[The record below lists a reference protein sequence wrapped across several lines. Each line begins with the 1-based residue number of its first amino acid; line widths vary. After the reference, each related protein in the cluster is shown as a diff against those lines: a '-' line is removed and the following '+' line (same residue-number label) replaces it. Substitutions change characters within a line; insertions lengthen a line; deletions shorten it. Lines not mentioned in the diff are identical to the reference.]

1 MDANLKDELARK
13 AFRTAYLLA
22 GFIKGTITDIER
34 KELDTWMLA
43 DKCNMDLFLK
53 LTNEKHLAKT
63 LAEAKTRK
71 PTVTLEE
78 ISQKLNLKIDGTPKS
93 D

>member
-1 MDANLKDELARK
+1 MDANLKEELDRK
-13 AFRTAYLLA
+13 AYRTAYLLA

-43 DKCNMDLFLK
+43 DKNNMDLFLK
-53 LTNEKHLAKT
+53 LTNKKQLAKA

-78 ISQKLNLKIDGTPKS
+78 ISKKLNLKADGTPNS
-93 D
+93 E

>member
-1 MDANLKDELARK
+1 
-13 AFRTAYLLA
+13 
-22 GFIKGTITDIER
+22 
-34 KELDTWMLA
+34 MLA